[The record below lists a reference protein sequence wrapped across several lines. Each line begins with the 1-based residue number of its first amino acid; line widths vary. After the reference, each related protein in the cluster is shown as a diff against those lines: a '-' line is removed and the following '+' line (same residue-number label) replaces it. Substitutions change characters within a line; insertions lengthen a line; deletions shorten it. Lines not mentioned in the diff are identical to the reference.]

1 MEKSASQKLRLGLFV
16 LIGFLIFTLT
26 VYYIGSKQQLFGK
39 TEILKANFN
48 NVNGLQP
55 GNSVRFSGINA
66 GSVKKIEIISDTLI
80 SVEMNI
86 DSEVFKFIK
95 KDAQASI
102 GSDGLVGNMVV
113 NILPGTGNM
122 PSVKSG
128 DLIQSEKKASADDLL
143 KTLSKT
149 NENAQAITRNFLE
162 ISEKINEGNGTLGM
176 LLNDENAG
184 NDLKNSVSD
193 LRASIAYLK
202 YSTKGTTHTIN
213 QLNQMISGLDRK
225 ENMIGVLKDSAVANR
240 IKKVIVNLDHSSA
253 NINRTVDNL
262 NATISNAKNGK
273 GAINYLS
280 NDTVLVNNI
289 DSTMSNI
296 NKASYNLNQN
306 LEALKHNI
314 FFRGYFKKL
323 EKQKKLQTEQK

>member
-39 TEILKANFN
+39 TELLKANFN

-66 GSVKKIEIISDTLI
+66 GSVKKIEIVSDTLI

-128 DLIQSEKKASADDLL
+128 DLIQSEKKASAEDLL

-184 NDLKNSVSD
+184 NNLKNSLSD

-202 YSTKGTTHTIN
+202 YSSKGTTHTIN

-225 ENMIGVLKDSAVANR
+225 ENMIGVLKDSAVANK
-240 IKKVIVNLDHSSA
+240 IKKVIVNLDHSSV

-262 NATISNAKNGK
+262 NATINNAKNGK

-289 DSTMSNI
+289 DSTMNNI

>member
-39 TEILKANFN
+39 TELLKANFN

-86 DSEVFKFIK
+86 DSEVFRFIK
-95 KDAQASI
+95 KDSQASI

-128 DLIQSEKKASADDLL
+128 DLIQSEKKASAEDLL

-289 DSTMSNI
+289 DSTMNNI

-323 EKQKKLQTEQK
+323 EQQKKLQTEQK

>member
-1 MEKSASQKLRLGLFV
+1 MEKSASQKLRLGIFV
-16 LIGFLIFTLT
+16 LIGFLIFTVT

-86 DSEVFKFIK
+86 DSEVFRFIK

-113 NILPGTGNM
+113 NILPGTGKM
-122 PSVKSG
+122 PSVKDG
-128 DLIQSEKKASADDLL
+128 DLIQSEKKASAEDLL

-162 ISEKINEGNGTLGM
+162 ISEKINAGNGTLGM
-176 LLNDENAG
+176 LLNDQNAG
-184 NDLKNSVSD
+184 NDLKNSLGD

-202 YSTKGTTHTIN
+202 YSSKGTTYTIN

-225 ENMIGVLKDSAVANR
+225 ENMIGILKDSAVANK
-240 IKKVIVNLDHSSA
+240 IKKVIVNLDHSSV

-262 NATISNAKNGK
+262 NATINNAKNGK

-289 DSTMSNI
+289 DSTMNNI

>member
-1 MEKSASQKLRLGLFV
+1 MEKSASQKLRLGIFV
-16 LIGFLIFTLT
+16 FIGFLIFTVT

-86 DSEVFKFIK
+86 DSEVFRFIK

-113 NILPGTGNM
+113 NILPGTGKM
-122 PSVKSG
+122 PSVKDG
-128 DLIQSEKKASADDLL
+128 DLIQSEKKASAEDLL

-162 ISEKINEGNGTLGM
+162 ISEKINAGNGTLGM
-176 LLNDENAG
+176 LLNDQNAG
-184 NDLKNSVSD
+184 NDLKNSLGD

-202 YSTKGTTHTIN
+202 YSSKGTTYTIN
-213 QLNQMISGLDRK
+213 QLNQIISGLDRK
-225 ENMIGVLKDSAVANR
+225 ENMIGILKDSAVANK
-240 IKKVIVNLDHSSA
+240 IKKVIVNLDHSSV

-262 NATISNAKNGK
+262 NATINNAKNGK

-289 DSTMSNI
+289 DSTMNNI

-323 EKQKKLQTEQK
+323 ENQKKLQTEQK

>member
-86 DSEVFKFIK
+86 DSEVFRFIK
-95 KDAQASI
+95 KDSQASI

-122 PSVKSG
+122 PSVKGG
-128 DLIQSEKKASADDLL
+128 DLIQSERKASAEDLL

-149 NENAQAITRNFLE
+149 NENAQAITRNFLD

>member
-1 MEKSASQKLRLGLFV
+1 MEKSASQKLRLGIFV
-16 LIGFLIFTLT
+16 LIGFLIFTVT

-86 DSEVFKFIK
+86 DSEVFRFIK

-113 NILPGTGNM
+113 NILPGTGKM
-122 PSVKSG
+122 PSVKDG
-128 DLIQSEKKASADDLL
+128 DLIQSEKKASAEDLL

-162 ISEKINEGNGTLGM
+162 ISEKINAGNGTLGM
-176 LLNDENAG
+176 LLNDQNAG
-184 NDLKNSVSD
+184 NDLKNSLGD

-202 YSTKGTTHTIN
+202 YSSKGTTYTIN

-225 ENMIGVLKDSAVANR
+225 ENMIGILKDSAVANK
-240 IKKVIVNLDHSSA
+240 IKKVIVNLDHSSV

-262 NATISNAKNGK
+262 NATINNAKNGK

-289 DSTMSNI
+289 DSTMNNI

-323 EKQKKLQTEQK
+323 ENQKKLQTEQK

>member
-86 DSEVFKFIK
+86 DSEVFRFIK

-122 PSVKSG
+122 PSVKGG
-128 DLIQSEKKASADDLL
+128 DLIQSERKASAEDLL

-162 ISEKINEGNGTLGM
+162 ISEKINGGNGTLGM

-202 YSTKGTTHTIN
+202 YSSKGTTHTIN

-225 ENMIGVLKDSAVANR
+225 ENMIGVLKDSSVANK
-240 IKKVIVNLDHSSA
+240 IKKVIVNLDHSSV

-262 NATISNAKNGK
+262 NATINNAKNGK

-289 DSTMSNI
+289 DSTMNNI

>member
-39 TEILKANFN
+39 TELLKANFN

-86 DSEVFKFIK
+86 DSEVFRFIK
-95 KDAQASI
+95 KDSQASI

-128 DLIQSEKKASADDLL
+128 DLIQSEKKASAEDLL

-184 NDLKNSVSD
+184 NNLKNSLSD

-202 YSTKGTTHTIN
+202 YSSKGTTHTIN

-289 DSTMSNI
+289 DSTMNNI

>member
-39 TEILKANFN
+39 TELLKANFN

-128 DLIQSEKKASADDLL
+128 DLIQSEKKASAEDLL

-176 LLNDENAG
+176 LLNDKNAG
-184 NDLKNSVSD
+184 NDLKNSLSD

-202 YSTKGTTHTIN
+202 YSSKGTTHTIN

-225 ENMIGVLKDSAVANR
+225 ENMIGVLKDSAVANK
-240 IKKVIVNLDHSSA
+240 IKKVIVNLDHSSV

-262 NATISNAKNGK
+262 NATINNAKNGK

>member
-1 MEKSASQKLRLGLFV
+1 MEKSASQKLRLGIFV
-16 LIGFLIFTLT
+16 LIGFLIFTVT

-39 TEILKANFN
+39 TELLKANFN

-66 GSVKKIEIISDTLI
+66 GSVKKIEIVSDTLI

-86 DSEVFKFIK
+86 DSEVFRFIK
-95 KDAQASI
+95 KDSQASI

-128 DLIQSEKKASADDLL
+128 DLIQSEKKASAEDLL

-184 NDLKNSVSD
+184 NDLKNSLSD

-202 YSTKGTTHTIN
+202 YSSKGTTHTIN